1 MKEKNKDKTISL
13 AVTKDLIVRVIPED
27 NHEFL
32 MTTNQAAYGYAVSF
46 SAIKSAKSR
55 HSKELIEGVHF
66 IKGVANCDTLEA
78 TKRGGAFQPH
88 NAQPHQIF
96 WTKAGIVRLGFF
108 IRSERAKL
116 FRDWAERLILKI
128 DEQRDLFGNI
138 APYAPQKAVKSTP
151 FNPLTKKNIMS
162 IITDVC
168 EIEDKELR
176 MRIINKLVGEGVVK

>member
-13 AVTKDLIVRVIPED
+13 AVTKDLIVRVIPEE

-32 MTTNQAAYGYAVSF
+32 MTTRQVAVGYDTNYE
-46 SAIKSAKSR
+46 AIKKTKQR
-55 HSKELIEGVHF
+55 HSKELVEGIHY
-66 IKGVANCDTLEA
+66 INAGTICPDGKKAAN
-78 TKRGGAFQPH
+78 
-88 NAQPHQIF
+88 NANIY

-138 APYAPQKAVKSTP
+138 TPSVPHKAVKSTP

-168 EIEDKELR
+168 EIEDKKLR
-176 MRIINKLVGEGVVK
+176 MRIINKLVGEGLYYEYNN